1 VTLNPNEHILLTD
14 VETTGLNVY
23 DSQLIEVGFMVVDL
37 GLDPIASISRVI
49 IPDQPIRWEDVNV
62 FVRDM
67 HTDNG
72 LRLAIDSGEGVS
84 LDEAERD
91 LVDWY
96 RTCFGSD
103 KLPLCGSSV
112 QFDRKFL
119 DGYMGEV
126 HDGLHYRNQD
136 ISSVKELC
144 RLFNPEVYKGLDTA
158 GQNRGIHRVRPD
170 MEDTIEELRFYL
182 DNFLICTRPEL

>member
-1 VTLNPNEHILLTD
+1 MTTLDPNSHILITD
-14 VETTGLNVY
+14 VETTGLDVY
-23 DSQLIEVGFMVVDL
+23 NSTLLEVGFTIVDL
-37 GLDPIASISRVI
+37 ELKPVDTISRVI
-49 IPDQPIRWEDVNV
+49 LPDDPIRWEDVNL

-72 LRLAIDSGEGVS
+72 LRFLIDAGEGVS

-96 RTCFGSD
+96 RSWFGSE
-103 KLPLCGSSV
+103 KFPLCGSSV

-119 DGYMGEV
+119 DGYMGQL
-126 HDGLHYRNQD
+126 HDGLHHRNQD

-144 RLFNPEVYKGLDTA
+144 RLFNPEVFAATKGK
-158 GQNRGIHRVRPD
+158 GRGIHRVRPD
-170 MEDTIEELRFYL
+170 MEDSIEELRFYL
-182 DNFLICTRPEL
+182 DNFLICTRPVL